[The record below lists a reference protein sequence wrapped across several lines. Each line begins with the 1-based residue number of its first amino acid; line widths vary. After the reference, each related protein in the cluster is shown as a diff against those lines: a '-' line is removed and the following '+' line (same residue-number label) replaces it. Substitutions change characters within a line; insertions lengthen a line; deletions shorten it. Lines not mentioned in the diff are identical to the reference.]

1 MTLWIGL
8 HLHSLSLDTWRLR
21 WLTEPSAAAVFEHDA
36 LIAMTSG
43 AQQCGLKLGMR
54 CATVRSLAPECLLYP
69 RDQRAEQNALDQAA
83 QVALAYSP
91 SVYQHTRD
99 TLLIDV
105 TYSLRLFGGVRL
117 IVHEL
122 RQQLKRLT
130 LQVQSGV
137 APTATGAWLLAQVA
151 RHPTQRFTQHFTQQS
166 TQPST
171 QPSTQFSTQKST
183 QYLTPY
189 SPRYACS
196 QATLERL
203 LNPLPCAMLPS
214 AQPHLVWLKAI
225 GCETLRGLRALPRSG
240 LQRRVGTAL
249 LTELEHAYT
258 QAVWRQ
264 APYLAPEQF
273 IEQLD
278 LLDRLEHTTALVS
291 FAERLALSLCT
302 WLAAKQFA
310 LRSATLELH
319 HERGRHACP
328 PTALELAFGEPV
340 WLMSQLMPL
349 LHERLSRQSLAGP
362 VVALTLRSQAL
373 ASQHARSATL
383 FPDPLHASADYRR
396 LLDLLSARLGAEQ
409 ILQPAPLADHRPEIA
424 NNWVPFDASTFR
436 SAASTTT
443 KSAVSTKTKSAAST
457 VTKSAVST
465 TNKSA
470 ASAMSTQAASVTTTP
485 TTRDIVSSTPAPLT
499 ERPFWLLAE
508 PLLLNVRHDRPI
520 YHGPLQ
526 LLRGPERIESGWWD
540 HLRIARD
547 YFVAQ
552 DQQAVRYWIYRERD
566 TELARWFLHGV
577 FG

>member
-1 MTLWIGL
+1 
-8 HLHSLSLDTWRLR
+8 
-21 WLTEPSAAAVFEHDA
+21 
-36 LIAMTSG
+36 
-43 AQQCGLKLGMR
+43 
-54 CATVRSLAPECLLYP
+54 
-69 RDQRAEQNALDQAA
+69 
-83 QVALAYSP
+83 
-91 SVYQHTRD
+91 
-99 TLLIDV
+99 
-105 TYSLRLFGGVRL
+105 
-117 IVHEL
+117 
-122 RQQLKRLT
+122 
-130 LQVQSGV
+130 
-137 APTATGAWLLAQVA
+137 
-151 RHPTQRFTQHFTQQS
+151 
-166 TQPST
+166 
-171 QPSTQFSTQKST
+171 
-183 QYLTPY
+183 
-189 SPRYACS
+189 
-196 QATLERL
+196 
-203 LNPLPCAMLPS
+203 
-214 AQPHLVWLKAI
+214 
-225 GCETLRGLRALPRSG
+225 
-240 LQRRVGTAL
+240 VGTAL

-258 QAVWRQ
+258 HAVWRQ

-278 LLDRLEHTTALVS
+278 LLDRLEHTTALAS

-302 WLAAKQFA
+302 WLAAKQYA

-383 FPDPLHASADYRR
+383 FPDPLHAPADYRR
-396 LLDLLSARLGAEQ
+396 LLDLLFARLGAEQ

-424 NNWVPFDASTFR
+424 NNWVPFDASTLR
-436 SAASTTT
+436 QTALTATESTVSTST
-443 KSAVSTKTKSAAST
+443 KSAVSTSTKSAVSTSTKSAAST
-457 VTKSAVST
+457 STKTAE
-465 TNKSA
+465 
-470 ASAMSTQAASVTTTP
+470 SAMTKQVASVAA
-485 TTRDIVSSTPAPLT
+485 TRATHDTASSTRAPLS

-508 PLLLNVRHDRPI
+508 PLLLNVRNDRPI

-566 TELARWFLHGV
+566 TEQARWFLHGV

>member
-1 MTLWIGL
+1 MT
-8 HLHSLSLDTWRLR
+8 
-21 WLTEPSAAAVFEHDA
+21 P
-36 LIAMTSG
+36 G

-54 CATVRSLAPECLLYP
+54 CATARSLAPECLLYP
-69 RDQRAEQNALDQAA
+69 RDQRAEQNAYAQAA

-91 SVYQHTRD
+91 SVYQHTHD

-105 TYSLRLFGGVRL
+105 TYSLRLFGGIRL
-117 IVHEL
+117 IVHGL

-151 RHPTQRFTQHFTQQS
+151 RHSTQHFTQHS

-171 QPSTQFSTQKST
+171 A
-183 QYLTPY
+183 YLTPY
-189 SPRYACS
+189 SSRYACS
-196 QATLERL
+196 QPKLERL

-214 AQPHLVWLKAI
+214 ALPHLVWLKAI
-225 GCETLRGLRALPRSG
+225 GCETLGGLRALPRSG

-249 LTELEHAYT
+249 LTELEQAYT

-264 APYLAPEQF
+264 VPYLAPEQF

-278 LLDRLEHTTALVS
+278 LLDRLEHTTALAS

-302 WLAAKQFA
+302 WLAAKQYA

-349 LHERLSRQSLAGP
+349 LHERLSRQKLAGP
-362 VVALTLRSQAL
+362 VVALTLRSKAL

-383 FPDPLHASADYRR
+383 FPDPLHAPADYRR

-424 NNWVPFDASTFR
+424 NNWVPFDASTLR
-436 SAASTTT
+436 PTAST
-443 KSAVSTKTKSAAST
+443 A
-457 VTKSAVST
+457 TKSAVST
-465 TNKSA
+465 TSKSAASTTIKSA
-470 ASAMSTQAASVTTTP
+470 ASAITTQATSVTATRA
-485 TTRDIVSSTPAPLT
+485 TRDTVSSTPAPLS

-508 PLLLNVRHDRPI
+508 PLLLNVRNDRPI

-566 TELARWFLHGV
+566 TEQARWFLHGV

>member
-36 LIAMTSG
+36 LIAMTPG

-54 CATVRSLAPECLLYP
+54 CATARSLAPECLLYP
-69 RDQRAEQNALDQAA
+69 RDQRAEQNAYAQAA

-105 TYSLRLFGGVRL
+105 TYSLRLFGGIRL
-117 IVHEL
+117 IVHGL

-151 RHPTQRFTQHFTQQS
+151 RHSTQHLAQHSIQRS
-166 TQPST
+166 AQ
-171 QPSTQFSTQKST
+171 
-183 QYLTPY
+183 Y

-196 QATLERL
+196 QPTLERL

-225 GCETLRGLRALPRSG
+225 GCETLGGLRALPRSG
-240 LQRRVGTAL
+240 LQRRVGTTL
-249 LTELEHAYT
+249 LTELEQAYT

-278 LLDRLEHTTALVS
+278 LLDRLEHTTALAS

-302 WLAAKQFA
+302 WLTAKHYA

-349 LHERLSRQSLAGP
+349 LHERLSRQNLAGP

-373 ASQHARSATL
+373 SPQNARSATL
-383 FPDPLHASADYRR
+383 FPDPLQTPADYRR

-424 NNWVPFDASTFR
+424 NNWVPFDASTLR
-436 SAASTTT
+436 PTALTTT
-443 KSAVSTKTKSAAST
+443 KSAVSTTSKSAAST
-457 VTKSAVST
+457 ATKSAARYSQFNACTLKRKAFLVISRT
-465 TNKSA
+465 
-470 ASAMSTQAASVTTTP
+470 
-485 TTRDIVSSTPAPLT
+485 SST
-499 ERPFWLLAE
+499 
-508 PLLLNVRHDRPI
+508 
-520 YHGPLQ
+520 
-526 LLRGPERIESGWWD
+526 
-540 HLRIARD
+540 
-547 YFVAQ
+547 
-552 DQQAVRYWIYRERD
+552 
-566 TELARWFLHGV
+566 
-577 FG
+577 

>member
-36 LIAMTSG
+36 LIAMTPG

-69 RDQRAEQNALDQAA
+69 RDQPAEQNAYAQAA
-83 QVALAYSP
+83 HVALAYSP
-91 SVYQHTRD
+91 SVYQHANA

-105 TYSLRLFGGVRL
+105 TYSLRLFGGIRL
-117 IVHEL
+117 IVQGL
-122 RQQLKRLT
+122 RQQLKRLK
-130 LQVQSGV
+130 LQAQSSV
-137 APTATGAWLLAQVA
+137 APTATGAWLLTQAA
-151 RHPTQRFTQHFTQQS
+151 RHSTQQLAQRS
-166 TQPST
+166 PQHSVQRPIQQAAQYSAQYAVQP
-171 QPSTQFSTQKST
+171 
-183 QYLTPY
+183 

-225 GCETLRGLRALPRSG
+225 GCDTLGGLRALPRNG
-240 LQRRVGTAL
+240 LQRRVGTGL
-249 LTELEHAYT
+249 LTELEQAYT
-258 QAVWRQ
+258 QTVWRQ
-264 APYLAPEQF
+264 TPYVAPQQF
-273 IEQLD
+273 IEHLD
-278 LLDRLEHTTALVS
+278 LLERLEHTSAMVAFS
-291 FAERLALSLCT
+291 ERLALSLCT
-302 WLAAKQFA
+302 WLAAKQYA

-328 PTALELAFGEPV
+328 PTTVELAFGEPV
-340 WLMSQLMPL
+340 WLLGQLMPL
-349 LHERLSRQSLAGP
+349 LRERLSRQSLVGP

-373 ASQHARSATL
+373 AAQSARSATL
-383 FPDPLHASADYRR
+383 FPDPLHAPADYRR
-396 LLDLLSARLGAEQ
+396 LLDLLCARLGAEQ
-409 ILQPAPLADHRPEIA
+409 VLQPAPLADHRPEIA
-424 NNWVPFDASTFR
+424 NNWAPLG
-436 SAASTTT
+436 AAMILAIRATE
-443 KSAVSTKTKSAAST
+443 
-457 VTKSAVST
+457 
-465 TNKSA
+465 N
-470 ASAMSTQAASVTTTP
+470 
-485 TTRDIVSSTPAPLT
+485 STPAPLT

-508 PLLLNVRHDRPI
+508 PLALNVRNDRPI

-552 DQQAVRYWIYRERD
+552 DQHAVRYWIYRERD
-566 TELARWFLHGV
+566 TEQARWFLHGV

>member
-1 MTLWIGL
+1 MT
-8 HLHSLSLDTWRLR
+8 
-21 WLTEPSAAAVFEHDA
+21 P
-36 LIAMTSG
+36 G

-69 RDQRAEQNALDQAA
+69 RDQRAEQNAYDQAA

-117 IVHEL
+117 IVHGL

-130 LQVQSGV
+130 LQAQSGV

-151 RHPTQRFTQHFTQQS
+151 RHSTQHFTPQ
-166 TQPST
+166 
-171 QPSTQFSTQKST
+171 STQKST
-183 QYLTPY
+183 PYLTPY
-189 SPRYACS
+189 SSRYACS

-225 GCETLRGLRALPRSG
+225 GCETLGGLRALPRSG

-249 LTELEHAYT
+249 LTELEQAYT
-258 QAVWRQ
+258 QAVWPQ

-302 WLAAKQFA
+302 WLAAKQYA

-349 LHERLSRQSLAGP
+349 LNERLSRQSLAGP
-362 VVALTLRSQAL
+362 VVALTLRSQSL

-383 FPDPLHASADYRR
+383 FPDPLHAPADYRR

-424 NNWVPFDASTFR
+424 NNWVPFDASTQR
-436 SAASTTT
+436 PAVSTTSKSSVSTMTKAAISTTSKSAASTTT
-443 KSAVSTKTKSAAST
+443 KSAVS
-457 VTKSAVST
+457 
-465 TNKSA
+465 
-470 ASAMSTQAASVTTTP
+470 AMTTQATSVTTTRA
-485 TTRDIVSSTPAPLT
+485 TRDTVSSTPAPLT

>member
-36 LIAMTSG
+36 LIAMTPG

-69 RDQRAEQNALDQAA
+69 RDQRAEQNAYDQAA

-91 SVYQHTRD
+91 SVYQHARE

-105 TYSLRLFGGVRL
+105 TYSLRLFGGIRQ
-117 IVHEL
+117 IVQGL

-151 RHPTQRFTQHFTQQS
+151 RHSTQHLAQHSIQRS
-166 TQPST
+166 AQ
-171 QPSTQFSTQKST
+171 
-183 QYLTPY
+183 Y

-196 QATLERL
+196 QPTLERL

-225 GCETLRGLRALPRSG
+225 GCETLGGLRALPRSG
-240 LQRRVGTAL
+240 LQRRVGTTL
-249 LTELEHAYT
+249 LTELEQAYT

-278 LLDRLEHTTALVS
+278 LLDRLEHTTALAS

-302 WLAAKQFA
+302 WLTAKQYA

-349 LHERLSRQSLAGP
+349 LHERLSRQNLAGP

-373 ASQHARSATL
+373 SPQNARSATL
-383 FPDPLHASADYRR
+383 FPDPLQTPADYRR

-424 NNWVPFDASTFR
+424 NNWVPFDASTLR
-436 SAASTTT
+436 PTALTTT
-443 KSAVSTKTKSAAST
+443 KSAVSTTSKSAASTATKSAASAIT
-457 VTKSAVST
+457 
-465 TNKSA
+465 
-470 ASAMSTQAASVTTTP
+470 TQATSVTATRA
-485 TTRDIVSSTPAPLT
+485 TRDTVSSTPAPLS

-508 PLLLNVRHDRPI
+508 PLLLNVRNDRPI

-540 HLRIARD
+540 QLSIARD